1 MKTLLTTA
9 ILASMALGASFAMAE
24 DAPPPP
30 GGPGGHHGPRM
41 EKMWEK
47 IDADKDGVITQAEH
61 TAFTS
66 AKFKEMDAN
75 GDGKVTKEEMQAH
88 HKAKMEKW
96 GKMGKRHCEGMDK
109 PGETPKE

>member
-9 ILASMALGASFAMAE
+9 ILASMTLGASFAMAE
-24 DAPPPP
+24 ETPPP

-47 IDADKDGVITQAEH
+47 IDADKDGVVTQTEH
-61 TAFTS
+61 DAFTS
-66 AKFKEMDAN
+66 ARFKEMDGN

-96 GKMGKRHCEGMDK
+96 GKMGHHCEGKDK
-109 PGETPKE
+109 PGEAPKE